1 MGEFLYEFELG
12 KAADVIVKELF
23 KVKPG
28 ENFVITADSR
38 SDERVVNATARAIY
52 AAGAKPMV
60 IWTATPPGPGK
71 QVDDFPA
78 IRGDQG
84 SLDGSR
90 LLD

>member
-1 MGEFLYEFELG
+1 M
-12 KAADVIVKELF
+12 IVKELF

-60 IWTATPPGPGK
+60 IWTLRRRGRESRWMTSCHPG
-71 QVDDFPA
+71 
-78 IRGDQG
+78 R
-84 SLDGSR
+84 SR
-90 LLD
+90 QP

>member
-38 SDERVVNATARAIY
+38 SDERVVNATARQS
-52 AAGAKPMV
+52 M
-60 IWTATPPGPGK
+60 PPGP
-71 QVDDFPA
+71 
-78 IRGDQG
+78 
-84 SLDGSR
+84 SR
-90 LLD
+90 W

>member
-71 QVDDFPA
+71 QVDDFLPSGA
-78 IRGDQG
+78 IKATLMEAG
-84 SLDGSR
+84 